1 MTKTT
6 KILLGILVMVL
17 WIVVLHYVFVKN
29 IFQLRPLYAGIGTM
43 LFGIL
48 FWYMPVVF
56 WHEHL
61 KKKYPHIRYNCHHC
75 SAVFKPTLY
84 QFPSPYMIKHNFNKY
99 LAKCPQCGKKDYME
113 FIKDESVASPGEG
126 NK

>member
-17 WIVVLHYVFVKN
+17 WIVVFHYVFVKN
-29 IFQLRPLYAGIGTM
+29 IFHLRPLYAGIGTM
-43 LFGIL
+43 LFGFLVSIA
-48 FWYMPVVF
+48 PVML
-56 WHEHL
+56 WHVNL
-61 KKKYPHIRYNCHHC
+61 SKKYPHIRYICHHC
-75 SAVFKPTLY
+75 SAVFKPTFY

-113 FIKDESVASPGEG
+113 ILKNEPVASPGEG